1 MFGAQ
6 TTTSSLTANSNTSA
20 PSGGVADWASDG
32 NWALSTDSNVFPFSG
47 WYGA

>member
-1 MFGAQ
+1 MALNNEYWQ
-6 TTTSSLTANSNTSA
+6 A
-20 PSGGVADWASDG
+20 PASGGVADWASDG